1 MKDIAVNENT
11 TTRVIIKDVIEQRSS
26 TNENINKSN

>member
-1 MKDIAVNENT
+1 MKDKENDENT